1 MMKVGKS
8 WGRGILFLI
17 SAVSND
23 SVRNINKP
31 LRFMYLEYPLQ
42 DNIYLLVI
50 GTCNVVEVKRNLR
63 AKVCILTFTHA

>member
-42 DNIYLLVI
+42 ENIYS
-50 GTCNVVEVKRNLR
+50 
-63 AKVCILTFTHA
+63 